1 MIKALQ
7 RADHTRPGKFLAY
20 LKMILRNAAFDW
32 TRKNKKKMEYLKLN
46 TNSMP
51 GTRTAFA
58 EAISKEALQF
68 FDDTV
73 KKLSRRERRVVILR
87 VVEGLCFRDVAKKMK
102 VSPQA
107 ARILFWRAKEHLKGF
122 LSYMKA

>member
-1 MIKALQ
+1 MVV
-7 RADHTRPGKFLAY
+7 
-20 LKMILRNAAFDW
+20 RNASLDW
-32 TRKNKKKMEYLKLN
+32 AKKNRRKMEYLTRN
-46 TNSMP
+46 TNSMASISK
-51 GTRTAFA
+51 TRTAFA

-107 ARILFWRAKEHLKGF
+107 ARILFWRAKENLKGF